1 MHSSTL
7 EKYGR
12 RGDMMSRQDKKINTE
27 LTDRLTLNVN
37 MYFIIMALFVIITA
51 IKGYMSLALTEG
63 LIFAVL
69 LVYHIFHKSK
79 KQKQIEGYVENLEFH
94 LNNTT
99 KDSLVHLPLPVTIL
113 DLSGTFV
120 WYNKKFKDIAEENLF
135 DQSITDIIPEIE
147 ILKILENRE
156 KIIFDTQF
164 KGRFFQVIGSVV
176 GVTDNKSTSYSI
188 ILYWIDK
195 TNEKLSIKLRE
206 DSMPVTCLLTVDNYE
221 DLISS
226 NANNDN
232 SDLIATIDKNIHTW
246 VSAYGGISMKY
257 EKDKYFILFEKAN
270 LDEIENHKFSILN
283 VSREIKVGNTIPV
296 TLSIGI
302 GKGDNLSQCNQ
313 YAKAALDMAL
323 GRGGDQAV
331 VRDAKNFTFFGGHSE
346 SLEKNTRVRARVF
359 AQAFRELVSNS
370 DKVFISGHH
379 NADFDSF
386 GAAVGI
392 ARAVKL
398 CNKKPYIIVDGI
410 QNSVRKIYDVL
421 KDEPE
426 LKDVFITESDAA
438 QLYTKISLFVVL
450 DTHSTDF
457 VQAQKL
463 LKLIPNVVLIDH
475 HRRSADYIDNP
486 VLTFH
491 EPFASSTCE
500 MVTEVLQYISENT
513 KLTPK
518 EAEALYAG
526 IALDTKNFAIKTGV
540 RTFDAA
546 AYLRRC
552 GVNTVDVKR
561 LFQNDLNIY
570 KKRAG
575 IIANASIY
583 KDNIAISCWNETEK
597 EPNVLTSQSADELL
611 NISGI
616 SASFVLCRNGENIVI
631 SGRSLGNY
639 NVQVVLEQLG
649 GGGHMTVAG
658 AQLKNTSMDNAV
670 KMLKEAIDK
679 VN

>member
-1 MHSSTL
+1 MI
-7 EKYGR
+7 
-12 RGDMMSRQDKKINTE
+12 RQKKNSDSNF
-27 LTDRLTLNVN
+27 TDRLTLDVGV
-37 MYFIIMALFVIITA
+37 YFVVMALFVLITA
-51 IKGYMSLALTEG
+51 IKGYYSLAVTEG
-63 LIFAVL
+63 IIFLAL
-69 LVYHIFHKSK
+69 LTYHFFHKSK
-79 KQKQIEGYVENLEFH
+79 KQKQIEGYIENLDFH

-99 KDSLVHLPLPVTIL
+99 KDSVVHLPLPVTIL

-120 WYNKKFKDIAEENLF
+120 WYNKKFKDIAGENLF
-135 DQSITDIIPEIE
+135 DKSLTEIIPDIE

-156 KIIFDTQF
+156 NVAFDTQF

-195 TNEKLSIKLRE
+195 TDEKRSIKLRE
-206 DSMPVTCLLTVDNYE
+206 DSMPVTCLLMVDNYD

-226 NANNDN
+226 NADNDN
-232 SDLIATIDKNIHTW
+232 SDLIATIDKNIHNW

-302 GKGDNLSQCNQ
+302 GKAEDLNHCNQ

-331 VRDAKNFTFFGGHSE
+331 IRDGKNFTFFGGRSE
-346 SLEKNTRVRARVF
+346 RHKKNTRVRARVF
-359 AQAFRELVSNS
+359 AQAFAELLKDT

-398 CNKKPYIIVDGI
+398 CGKSPYIIIDGI
-410 QNSVRKIYDVL
+410 QNSVRKMYDIL
-421 KDEPE
+421 KEEPE
-426 LKDVFITESDAA
+426 YNGVFITESDAT
-438 QLYTKISLFVVL
+438 QLYTKLSLLVIA
-450 DTHSTDF
+450 DTHAPDF

-463 LKLIPNVVLIDH
+463 MKLIPNIILIDH
-475 HRRSADYIDNP
+475 HRRSAEYIDNP
-486 VLTFH
+486 MLVFH

-500 MVTEVLQYISENT
+500 MVTEVLQYISEET
-513 KLTPK
+513 KLMPS
-518 EAEALYAG
+518 EAQAIYAG

-561 LFQNDLNIY
+561 LFQNDLDIY

-575 IIANASIY
+575 IIATAEIY
-583 KDNIAISCWNETEK
+583 KDNIAISKWNEVEK
-597 EPNVLTSQSADELL
+597 EANVLTSQSADELL

-616 SASFVLCRNGENIVI
+616 TASFVLCRSNESIVI

-658 AQLKNTSMDNAV
+658 AQLKNTSMENAV
-670 KMLKEAIDK
+670 KKLKAAIDK